1 MLTFDSI
8 FLLPKEYYDNRVVI
22 CSPMNA
28 HEGGFGAVQAS
39 HHMNSIVTLEDPI
52 KKQPHQCPP
61 VEFGCVLHVK
71 CLCGEPI
78 WAIQGAWCIR
88 CGARVIEIQNT

>member
-1 MLTFDSI
+1 
-8 FLLPKEYYDNRVVI
+8 
-22 CSPMNA
+22 MNA